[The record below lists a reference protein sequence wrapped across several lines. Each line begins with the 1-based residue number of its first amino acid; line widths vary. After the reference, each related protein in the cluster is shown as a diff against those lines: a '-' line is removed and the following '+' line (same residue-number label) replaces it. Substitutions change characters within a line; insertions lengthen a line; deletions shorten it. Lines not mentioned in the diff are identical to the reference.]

1 MVVEGLDDER
11 MDGERL
17 DDEGLDGV
25 IFSAVMSKV
34 VQQCCL
40 SGRAQSYAR
49 RERRGPSA
57 EWDFWLQTFLWA
69 SGKSRFRLQYN
80 PLIYVN
86 PFIIQ
91 GLSSLYI
98 T

>member
-11 MDGERL
+11 MDDERMDV

-49 RERRGPSA
+49 RKKGEES
-57 EWDFWLQTFLWA
+57 
-69 SGKSRFRLQYN
+69 
-80 PLIYVN
+80 
-86 PFIIQ
+86 
-91 GLSSLYI
+91 
-98 T
+98 